1 MSPLLR
7 RRDRSRFAMAADG
20 SMTLMDHLRE
30 LRSRLFKACL
40 GILVGMV
47 FCLFFADRILDF
59 LNAPYCE
66 YRASRGQDISRCG
79 FNAVSPIDTFLL
91 NLRVALYAGLIVS
104 APVWLYQLWAFIAP
118 GLHRNERRY
127 TYYFVG
133 AATPLFITGAM
144 LAYLVVEKG
153 MEFLMGMVNAY
164 DVTLDIGGYFKFVTN
179 MMLLFGFGFEF
190 PLAVVAL
197 NLVGMVSAKRLLG
210 WWRVAVFLC
219 FAFAAVV
226 TPTPDPFGMT
236 ALAVPMSLL
245 YMGAVGVAFLNDR
258 RRARQDE
265 FAALSDDEASPI
277 DQGSPVEEPAPV
289 SPPTPIDEPGER
301 NTDDIT

>member
-1 MSPLLR
+1 
-7 RRDRSRFAMAADG
+7 
-20 SMTLMDHLRE
+20 MDHLRE

-40 GILVGMV
+40 GILGGLVV
-47 FCLFFADRILDF
+47 CIFFADQILDF
-59 LNAPYCE
+59 LNAPYCG
-66 YRASRGQDISRCG
+66 YLAAHGKDVSRCQ
-79 FNAVSPIDTFLL
+79 FNAVSPIDIFLL
-91 NLRVALYAGLIVS
+91 NLRVALYAGLIIS

-118 GLHRNERRY
+118 GLHQHERRY

-133 AATPLFITGAM
+133 AATPLFIAGAM
-144 LAYLVVEKG
+144 LAYLVVDKG
-153 MEFLMGMVNAY
+153 MAFLMGLASAY
-164 DVTLDIGGYFKFVTN
+164 DITLDIGGYFKFVTN

-197 NLVGMVSAKRLLG
+197 NLVGVVSAKRLLG
-210 WWRVAVFLC
+210 WWRLAVFLC

-236 ALAVPMSLL
+236 ALAIPMSLL

-258 RRARQDE
+258 RRARRDE

-277 DQGSPVEEPAPV
+277 EETSAVEEVTPV
-289 SPPTPIDEPGER
+289 SPPAPVDEPGR
-301 NTDDIT
+301 RPTDDIT

>member
-1 MSPLLR
+1 VNPLLR
-7 RRDRSRFAMAADG
+7 RREKSQFARAADG
-20 SMTLMDHLRE
+20 SMSLMDHLRE

-40 GILVGMV
+40 GILVGLV
-47 FCLFFADRILDF
+47 VCLFFADEILSF

-66 YRASRGQDISRCG
+66 YRASRGQDIGRCG

-91 NLRVALYAGLIVS
+91 NLRVALYAGLMIS
-104 APVWLYQLWAFIAP
+104 APIWLYQLWAFIAP
-118 GLHRNERRY
+118 GLHQHERRY

-133 AATPLFITGAM
+133 AATPLFIGGAM
-144 LAYLVVEKG
+144 LAYVVVEKG

-197 NLVGMVSAKRLLG
+197 NLVGVVSAKRLLG

-245 YMGAVGVAFLNDR
+245 YMAAVGVAYLNDR
-258 RRARQDE
+258 RRARRNE
-265 FAALSDDEASPI
+265 FAALSDDEASSI
-277 DQGSPVEEPAPV
+277 EETAPV
-289 SPPTPIDEPGER
+289 SPPTGIDEQGQR
-301 NTDDIT
+301 NTDDVT

>member
-1 MSPLLR
+1 MS
-7 RRDRSRFAMAADG
+7 
-20 SMTLMDHLRE
+20 LMDHLRE

-40 GILVGMV
+40 GILVGLV
-47 FCLFFADRILDF
+47 ACLFFADEILKF
-59 LNAPYCE
+59 LNAPYCD
-66 YRASRGQDISRCG
+66 YLASHGEDLRRCR
-79 FNAVSPIDTFLL
+79 FNAISPIDIFLL

-118 GLHRNERRY
+118 GLHRHERRY

-133 AATPLFITGAM
+133 AATPLFIAGSM
-144 LAYLVVEKG
+144 LAYLVVDKG
-153 MEFLMGMVNAY
+153 MEFLMGLVNAY

-190 PLAVVAL
+190 PLAVIAL
-197 NLVGMVSAKRLLG
+197 NLVGVVSAKRLLG

-236 ALAVPMSLL
+236 ALAIPMSLL

-258 RRARQDE
+258 RRARRDE

-277 DQGSPVEEPAPV
+277 EEAAPV
-289 SPPTPIDEPGER
+289 SPPTTIDQPGDR
-301 NTDDIT
+301 NTDDVT